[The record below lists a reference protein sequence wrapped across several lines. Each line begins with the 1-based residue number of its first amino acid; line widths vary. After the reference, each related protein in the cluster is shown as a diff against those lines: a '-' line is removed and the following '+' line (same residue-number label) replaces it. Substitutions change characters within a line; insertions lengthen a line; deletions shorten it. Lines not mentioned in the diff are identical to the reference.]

1 MKNRQSEVIIDNDS
15 QKVVDLNK
23 ANKSSA
29 YFKIF
34 LFLALGLILTSLV
47 TVGFSYLFT
56 NLLFGSIDETAGL
69 IWFFVILFVSFIGAF
84 LSSFFVTKS
93 RLVTKKTS
101 TSLISYL
108 LYTFFIGIF
117 LASFVL
123 FIDDPTILG
132 ITLLTT
138 SILVLSMGIIAY
150 LSKGKGLFMVAGV
163 ISILVFGIAALY
175 LLTFFL
181 FPLFI
186 VISAPSMLWIFF
198 IVECILFASILI
210 YTAIDFFMIKKEIEA
225 RNNITNSDCL
235 YFSLVIYSDFVRIF
249 IQLLRLLI
257 ILFFFVS
264 HNFSKILY
272 IYMLPI

>member
-123 FIDDPTILG
+123 FIEDPTILG

-249 IQLLRLLI
+249 TQLLRLLI
-257 ILFFFVS
+257 ILFS
-264 HNFSKILY
+264 AKGRNK
-272 IYMLPI
+272 

>member
-101 TSLISYL
+101 TSLISYSISRQCSKKLTEFSL
-108 LYTFFIGIF
+108 L
-117 LASFVL
+117 
-123 FIDDPTILG
+123 
-132 ITLLTT
+132 LL
-138 SILVLSMGIIAY
+138 
-150 LSKGKGLFMVAGV
+150 
-163 ISILVFGIAALY
+163 
-175 LLTFFL
+175 FFL
-181 FPLFI
+181 L
-186 VISAPSMLWIFF
+186 
-198 IVECILFASILI
+198 
-210 YTAIDFFMIKKEIEA
+210 
-225 RNNITNSDCL
+225 
-235 YFSLVIYSDFVRIF
+235 
-249 IQLLRLLI
+249 
-257 ILFFFVS
+257 
-264 HNFSKILY
+264 KILQF
-272 IYMLPI
+272 

>member
-101 TSLISYL
+101 TSLISYF

-123 FIDDPTILG
+123 FIEDPTILG

-138 SILVLSMGIIAY
+138 SIVVLSMGIIAY

-186 VISAPSMLWIFF
+186 VISASSMLWIFF

-257 ILFFFVS
+257 ILFS
-264 HNFSKILY
+264 AKGRNK
-272 IYMLPI
+272 